1 VILAEDNSTEQTHTA
16 PSLERNS
23 SLQPLESQSSDCGGI
38 IQEEEWEMVDAT
50 DAANNTIA
58 PPTTDAMDTDVSATP
73 VAVEEA
79 ETASSENST
88 SREDETPS
96 CQSLHCIIPI
106 EGSMSDLNT
115 NSRNS
120 SYSSTSR
127 STLSSYNVAQ
137 LRQLAY
143 QLNVSLSGCLE
154 KEEMI
159 NRIATAA
166 STRRNGT

>member
-1 VILAEDNSTEQTHTA
+1 
-16 PSLERNS
+16 
-23 SLQPLESQSSDCGGI
+23 LESQSSDCGEI
-38 IQEEEWEMVDAT
+38 IQEEEWEMVDVT
-50 DAANNTIA
+50 DAANNTNA
-58 PPTTDAMDTDVSATP
+58 PPTTDAMDTDASATP
-73 VAVEEA
+73 VAVEEP

-106 EGSMSDLNT
+106 EGSTSDLNM

-120 SYSSTSR
+120 SYSSTSC

-137 LRQLAY
+137 LRQLTY

-166 STRRNGT
+166 WTRQNGT